1 MAEGCH
7 QGLQPYLEGMVSMM
21 LPKLADARPMV
32 RIITCWS
39 LPRYSHW
46 LLTGVEGV
54 GRYSHRLLT
63 GGEGVDE

>member
-1 MAEGCH
+1 
-7 QGLQPYLEGMVSMM
+7 MM

-54 GRYSHRLLT
+54 G
-63 GGEGVDE
+63 GG